1 MLAAGSVPGVAGG
14 CQRCYH
20 TRRMSG
26 RIVAVVAG
34 AVLLAALG
42 ATLLV
47 SRARGPARDGGGL
60 RVVTT
65 TPVLYSLT
73 AQVLGGDGTITNL
86 VPPGASPENYALQPL
101 DAEALSRADV
111 VVRNGLNFEQFLEG
125 ALAAH
130 IQRGITVITAS
141 AGIATA
147 GDPPDPHVWVDPLRA
162 VRIVENIADGLASG
176 DPAHAASYRARAA
189 ASAERLRSLDAEFES
204 QLAPLSEKRFIAF
217 HPAWGYFAERYGLE
231 QLAVIEQVPGRE
243 PTAQELGEIIALV
256 RAAGMRALMSEP
268 QFSPKIVEVLARDLG
283 LAVQEVNPEG
293 GELSAEGY
301 ERFMRANVAAFIRA
315 LSGT

>member
-1 MLAAGSVPGVAGG
+1 M
-14 CQRCYH
+14 
-20 TRRMSG
+20 MSG

-34 AVLLAALG
+34 AVLLTALG
-42 ATLLV
+42 VTLLF
-47 SRARGPARDGGGL
+47 SRAREPAARDGGGL

-73 AQVLGGDGTITNL
+73 TQVLGGDGTITNL

-111 VVRNGLNFEQFLEG
+111 VVMNGLHFEQFLEG

-130 IQRGITVITAS
+130 TQRGVTVITAS
-141 AGIATA
+141 EGIPTA

-162 VRIVENIADGLASG
+162 VRMVENIADGLSYN

-189 ASAERLRSLDAEFES
+189 ASAEHLRFLDAEFRS

-243 PTAQELGEIIALV
+243 PTAQELAELITLV
-256 RAAGMRALMSEP
+256 RQTGVRALMSEP

-283 LAVQEVNPEG
+283 LAVREVNPEG
-293 GELSAEGY
+293 GELSSEGY

-315 LSGT
+315 LSGM